1 LAQLILKNL
10 KNMKKIIFI
19 GLALFALVATSCKS
33 TVASTKSTPMSV
45 TANIRPLDAD
55 ITVDVTKKISGESS
69 ALYFLCFRLKGDK
82 KYAEGVDYS
91 TRTNLFSFAVSK
103 AKSAAAYKAVIDSNT
118 DVIVHPNYVV
128 DVENY
133 VFFKKVNVKVT
144 GFAGK
149 INKIYQQN
157 NCNPCS
163 TDWKGAIIK

>member
-1 LAQLILKNL
+1 
-10 KNMKKIIFI
+10 MKKIIFI
-19 GLALFALVATSCKS
+19 GLALFALAATSCKS
-33 TVASTKSTPMSV
+33 TVASATSTPMSV

-91 TRTNLFSFAVSK
+91 TRSWLFSIAVCK
-103 AKSAAAYKAVIDSNT
+103 AKSAAAYKAIIDSNT

-149 INKIYQQN
+149 INKIYQKN
-157 NCNPCS
+157 
-163 TDWKGAIIK
+163 

>member
-1 LAQLILKNL
+1 
-10 KNMKKIIFI
+10 MKKIIFI

-33 TVASTKSTPMSV
+33 TLASATSTPLSV
-45 TANIRPLDAD
+45 TENIRPLDSD

-69 ALYFLCFRLKGDK
+69 ALYFLCFRLKGDS

-91 TRTNLFSFAVSK
+91 TRTGLFSSVVSR

-144 GFAGK
+144 GYAGK

-163 TDWKGAIIK
+163 ADWKGAVIKY